1 MNARTDLGVVLV
13 QNSVVAQIAASAALE
28 VDGVVG
34 VWKAPWYRRFM
45 PDSVSGVEVQ
55 IAEQEV
61 RVGLALA
68 AEYGTDLSKLAL
80 QVQDRVREMV
90 EQMTQLVVVEVN
102 VSIQEIK
109 SRGQK

>member
-1 MNARTDLGVVLV
+1 MTTRTDLGVVLV
-13 QNSVVAQIAASAALE
+13 ENNVVAQIAASAAKE
-28 VDGVVG
+28 VDGVIG
-34 VWKAPWYRRFM
+34 IWKSPWYRRFM
-45 PDSVSGVEVQ
+45 PDNVSGVEVE

-61 RVGLALA
+61 RVQLALV
-68 AEYGTDLSKLAL
+68 AEYGTNLSQLAL

-109 SRGQK
+109 PKRS